1 MVRLL
6 LDASADVGGQREV
19 WELIHPV
26 VAGDAMKR
34 QSILVGGATSL
45 RNRIMVMKMKMK
57 MNVNISMKM
66 NMNYSVYDS
75 RDNKM
80 TMQIS
85 FAAVGI
91 DSSFC
96 K

>member
-19 WELIHPV
+19 WEIIDPV

-45 RNRIMVMKMKMK
+45 RNHIMMKMKMN

-66 NMNYSVYDS
+66 KMNYSV
-75 RDNKM
+75 
-80 TMQIS
+80 
-85 FAAVGI
+85 
-91 DSSFC
+91 
-96 K
+96 

>member
-1 MVRLL
+1 M
-6 LDASADVGGQREV
+6 
-19 WELIHPV
+19 
-26 VAGDAMKR
+26 
-34 QSILVGGATSL
+34 
-45 RNRIMVMKMKMK
+45 MKMN

-91 DSSFC
+91 DSSCC
-96 K
+96 KWNASRITKMVNFGSLAH